1 MIYVYAPDID
11 LSSKLKC
18 ISNKL
23 KQVDKNLIQNKLKQ
37 VTYFNMEKLLE
48 VEISL
53 K

>member
-11 LSSKLKC
+11 LSKLKG

-23 KQVDKNLIQNKLKQ
+23 KQIDKNLIQNKLKQ
-37 VTYFNMEKLLE
+37 VTYFNLEKLLE